1 VHCKD
6 AARSADGKKWEWMA
20 MGRGVIDWAGQ
31 FRALKNDGYAFACTL
46 ETHWR
51 GAGTP
56 EASSRESFAGMKALL
71 QKAGA
76 LT

>member
-1 VHCKD
+1 
-6 AARSADGKKWEWMA
+6 

-31 FRALKNDGYAFACTL
+31 FRSLKNDGYSHAVTL

-71 QKAGA
+71 DKAGA
-76 LT
+76 AV

>member
-1 VHCKD
+1 MNRGP
-6 AARSADGKKWEWMA
+6 AATEASTTFPKRD
-20 MGRGVIDWAGQ
+20 
-31 FRALKNDGYAFACTL
+31 DGYPFACTL

-76 LT
+76 LS

>member
-1 VHCKD
+1 
-6 AARSADGKKWEWMA
+6 

-31 FRALKNDGYAFACTL
+31 FAALKHDGYPFACTL

-56 EASSRESFAGMKALL
+56 EASSRESFAGMKTLL

-76 LT
+76 LS